1 MKAFILL
8 LFVSSCLAGPHG
20 SNRVQGRNFES
31 PAEIKTVVLACDT
44 DKDGELNSEE
54 FVACVSTNQNMI
66 KTAKIELDRNPIIF
80 VAL

>member
-44 DKDGELNSEE
+44 DNDGELNSEE
-54 FVACVSTNQNMI
+54 FVACVSTDQNMRKCRGI
-66 KTAKIELDRNPIIF
+66 L
-80 VAL
+80 

>member
-8 LFVSSCLAGPHG
+8 FFVSSCLAGPHG
-20 SNRVQGRNFES
+20 SNKVQGRNFES

-54 FVACVSTNQNMI
+54 FEACVSTFKDHEKLQAI
-66 KTAKIELDRNPIIF
+66 SSF
-80 VAL
+80 